1 MYGKAIQERLE
12 RVDMGLGMLGSFGGK
27 TLPTDVVRNRPVIFV
42 HGITYRAGNWVP
54 IHLHFTLNGY
64 NSMELFATTWGDG
77 GITPLCE
84 KTFTCEDVKQIRQFI
99 IAVTEYTGSQVD
111 IIAYSGGVAIS
122 RKAILGGA
130 CVDTAEEL
138 GDRLT
143 GFINTFVAVAG
154 VSYGMETC
162 LTQKGGNLING
173 VNCNSQ
179 YMVSLSF
186 SL

>member
-1 MYGKAIQERLE
+1 M
-12 RVDMGLGMLGSFGGK
+12 
-27 TLPTDVVRNRPVIFV
+27 
-42 HGITYRAGNWVP
+42 
-54 IHLHFTLNGY
+54 
-64 NSMELFATTWGDG
+64 
-77 GITPLCE
+77 
-84 KTFTCEDVKQIRQFI
+84 IRQFI

-111 IIAYSGGVAIS
+111 IVAYSGGVAIS

-130 CVDTAEEL
+130 CVDTGEEL

-179 YMVSLSF
+179 YMRDINFPDNRYEGTF
-186 SL
+186 SYFIYSDTDEIIGQQCCGHLCPELKNAIGFSRQTNMPHANVILMTEDIQLKMVQHLWKTINQMKI